1 MHFNSECTLNPLVA
15 PLFNHEDY
23 HFLPAFL
30 TKDEFAFFILL
41 YLQGV
46 KVKTKAPKKRN
57 FDTLRICFT
66 FSAFVRH
73 HEDAPVACNGILAGM
88 ETKEER

>member
-1 MHFNSECTLNPLVA
+1 MHFNSEYTLNPLVA

-30 TKDEFAFFILL
+30 TKDEFAFIPL

-46 KVKTKAPKKRN
+46 KVKPKAPKKRN
-57 FDTLRICFT
+57 FDTLVYAST

-88 ETKEER
+88 EAEEER